1 MTRQLRRSRD
11 RAARKRRQVTKLVRE
26 GTGHLSDQDKRE
38 MRLGGRPER
47 IERHIMERELKTEI
61 VDAVIVN
68 AVAVIDTP
76 VPEAIAA
83 E

>member
-26 GTGHLSDQDKRE
+26 GTGHLSAQDKRE
-38 MRLGGRPER
+38 MRLEGRPQR
-47 IERHIMERELKTEI
+47 IERHILERDLKAELVHAVSVTTPATE
-61 VDAVIVN
+61 
-68 AVAVIDTP
+68 T
-76 VPEAIAA
+76 IAA

>member
-11 RAARKRRQVTKLVRE
+11 RAARKRRQVIKLVRE

-47 IERHIMERELKTEI
+47 IERHIWERDLKTEI
-61 VDAVIVN
+61 VN
-68 AVAVIDTP
+68 AVTVTSNP
-76 VPEAIAA
+76 VVEAIAA

>member
-61 VDAVIVN
+61 VN
-68 AVAVIDTP
+68 AVVVTDTP
-76 VPEAIAA
+76 VLEAIAA